1 MVHADIDTA
10 IVTDAEEE
18 TYVMLSAK
26 SSQVAGC
33 RMVSTVGFQFWSS
46 IKTICSSCPISGLG
60 PESAA
65 LSRKAQSPWSFTS
78 TVLNRLHSPRRKCEV
93 LQPELS
99 EPSQNRVRGQH
110 TVRSLLRSLLAGSE
124 GEGMLQA

>member
-18 TYVMLSAK
+18 IYVMLSAK

-46 IKTICSSCPISGLG
+46 IEDHKL
-60 PESAA
+60 
-65 LSRKAQSPWSFTS
+65 
-78 TVLNRLHSPRRKCEV
+78 
-93 LQPELS
+93 
-99 EPSQNRVRGQH
+99 
-110 TVRSLLRSLLAGSE
+110 
-124 GEGMLQA
+124 